1 MMKTHDDIEDAEII
15 EPTQAVAVTTQVTA
29 PQPTMESRI
38 EKYIRLRDLIKHKDD
53 AHKEAMKPYREA
65 LETLNGVML
74 KHLETIGGD
83 SVKSAA
89 GTVYKTTKTT
99 ASLEDPDAF
108 MRHVIGSEAWELL
121 DRKANSV
128 ACRAFADENG
138 VLPPGVKMTQVV
150 QVGVRRS

>member
-1 MMKTHDDIEDAEII
+1 MSNTNEVIEDAEII
-15 EPTQAVAVTTQVTA
+15 ETAPAVTTQVT
-29 PQPTMESRI
+29 PQPSMESRI
-38 EKYIRLRDLIKHKDD
+38 EKYIRLRDLIKQKDD
-53 AHKEAMKPYREA
+53 AHKEVMKPFREA

-121 DRKANSV
+121 DRKANAT
-128 ACRAFADENG
+128 ACKAFVEENG